1 MQQCIC
7 TYIELEIMNH
17 DHIYKTVIGPLLQKD
32 HQYQFFSEGQ
42 IVKEYEKGFLLKL
55 AEKISD

>member
-42 IVKEYEKGFLLKL
+42 IVKEYEKGFLL
-55 AEKISD
+55 